1 MNPEDSEKSLILID
15 HEFLDWIQ
23 VRGNERCECLV
34 VIRDLLTSAL
44 WPHRAGWPHQA
55 GIGSAV
61 TLRQTHTHTHTR
73 AECYWLLLET
83 GGVSFVLTDSLRS
96 SLCRS
101 CLCSWSWSWWSQT
114 RRCRLALLRRPAH
127 EPSSCTWPDS
137 RSPAPPGHRQIHAV
151 WLTAGQFHNYTS
163 KLRWT
168 FCLCLFIHFHIRIQ
182 GYVYYCNEHR
192 LRSWYE
198 NEWINTN
205 RMFIW
210 ALKCYSSATNN
221 E

>member
-1 MNPEDSEKSLILID
+1 MIPTIILNIDTCCKKKMYMFTVILRQKWRIQKTEKSVILID

-23 VRGNERCECLV
+23 VRGNERADCLI

-61 TLRQTHTHTHTR
+61 TLRQTHTHTSR
-73 AECYWLLLET
+73 ALLNPA
-83 GGVSFVLTDSLRS
+83 GDGWRNISPDRHSLRS

-114 RRCRLALLRRPAH
+114 RRCRPALLRRPAH

-137 RSPAPPGHRQIHAV
+137 RSPAPPGHQQIHAV
-151 WLTAGQFHNYTS
+151 WLFHTYTS
-163 KLRWT
+163 KWSSDEHSV
-168 FCLCLFIHFHIRIQ
+168 CIYSFISLYQHQ
-182 GYVYYCNEHR
+182 R
-192 LRSWYE
+192 L
-198 NEWINTN
+198 
-205 RMFIW
+205 
-210 ALKCYSSATNN
+210 YSLQ
-221 E
+221 